1 MLAVRRYVAAK
12 TTTAIHTRGRLS
24 NQSLIADPWGVPFV
38 EDASRGHTK
47 LLAANYPHDCEG
59 PRLAQSRH
67 AQCADECP
75 LLSLTTGRVGHDDC
89 PDIAKISGCERS
101 K

>member
-1 MLAVRRYVAAK
+1 MAAK

-47 LLAANYPHDCEG
+47 LLVANYPHDCEG
-59 PRLAQSRH
+59 PLLAHS
-67 AQCADECP
+67 
-75 LLSLTTGRVGHDDC
+75 GRAIDAENVRFEGNNGHDAD
-89 PDIAKISGCERS
+89 A
-101 K
+101 